1 MLQTA
6 ISGRKSLLLAVKS
19 KMTRLCWDVN
29 VEVNVNGKYAC
40 NKLVFTLSLSVLST
54 QCAKVS
60 NSDGHLDRAV

>member
-29 VEVNVNGKYAC
+29 VEVNVNGNYTRI
-40 NKLVFTLSLSVLST
+40 LQSLRL
-54 QCAKVS
+54 A
-60 NSDGHLDRAV
+60 